1 MKLQDVL
8 QELNEIGGGVK
19 DWLRD
24 FVVSYKKLDPSLRNA
39 DSKIIL
45 KHMPMNKLMKLYR
58 RNHDPAKAARLFV
71 RQGVRR

>member
-58 RNHDPAKAARLFV
+58 RDHDPAKAARLFV
-71 RQGVRR
+71 RQEVRR